1 MRTLR
6 RLTLFALAAFVLSLA
21 LAAGASAQY
30 REFTGRIK
38 SLSKDKML
46 VDNRMDDQVPFAR
59 FDGTVIEDAS
69 GGEKPK
75 KEWRISRRAI
85 GSPFTGS
92 WPTSPARP
100 TRSSCCRRRARP
112 ERISRPGGRCRRWT
126 RRSASDSVFA

>member
-75 KEWRISRRAI
+75 KEWRDLEKGDWITVHWKLADKPRKAYKVI
-85 GSPFTGS
+85 VLPPKGEAGT
-92 WPTSPARP
+92 
-100 TRSSCCRRRARP
+100 
-112 ERISRPGGRCRRWT
+112 
-126 RRSASDSVFA
+126 DL